1 VLKKRGLNL
10 LYKKFTLIA
19 LIIVLLTAWIPFKVT
34 KAENNDPPQIT
45 VSAQAAVLMDQKSG
59 RVLFGKDVHKKLRIA
74 SITKVMTAILAIESG
89 KLDEK
94 VTVSNNAYGTE
105 GSSIYLK
112 KGEKITLR
120 NLVYGLLLRSGN
132 DSAVAI
138 AEKVGGSEDGFVYLM
153 NKKARELGMLD
164 THFANPHGLDDH
176 ENHYSS
182 AYDMA
187 LLTRY
192 AMKNPEFQKIFGA
205 KYHTAPNPG
214 EKWDR
219 RWKNKNKLLFRYQY
233 STGGKTGFT
242 KRAGRTLI
250 STASKGNMDLVVVT
264 LNDGD
269 DWKDHQNL
277 FNWGFENYHMVRIV
291 KKGKVTGIKK
301 SFYKGRLYTHR
312 DLTLPLTNSEKESLK
327 TEVTLYKPLKGERW
341 KNPPLTAGHLD
352 VFINDNLEETIPLF
366 FDKPPKE
373 KHGFWTS
380 FSHIFSMILGFYSH
394 G

>member
-1 VLKKRGLNL
+1 MV
-10 LYKKFTLIA
+10 YKKITVMVLILTLMA
-19 LIIVLLTAWIPFKVT
+19 AWIPFKVT
-34 KAENNDPPQIT
+34 KAETDTPPNIT
-45 VSAQAAVLMDQKSG
+45 VSAKAAVLMDQNSG
-59 RVLFGKDVHKKLRIA
+59 RVLFAKNEHEKMRIA

-89 KLDEK
+89 KMDDV
-94 VTVSNNAYGTE
+94 VTISDNAYGTE

-112 KGEKITLR
+112 KGEKISLR

-138 AEKVGGSEDGFVYLM
+138 AEKVGGSVDGFVYLM

-164 THFANPHGLDDH
+164 THFSNPHGLDDH
-176 ENHYSS
+176 DDHYSS

-187 LLTRY
+187 LLTSY
-192 AMKNPEFQKIFGA
+192 AMKNKEFRTIFGS

-219 RWKNKNKLLFRYQY
+219 RWKNKNKLLFRYEN

-242 KRAGRTLI
+242 KKAGRTLI
-250 STASKGNMDLVVVT
+250 STASKGDMDLVVVT

-269 DWKDHQNL
+269 DWQDHTNL
-277 FNWGFENYHMVRIV
+277 FNWGFANYHMVQIV

-301 SFYKGRLYTHR
+301 SFYKGKIYTHR
-312 DLTLPLTNSEKESLK
+312 DLILPLTDAEKAKLT
-327 TEVTLYKPLKGERW
+327 TEVTLYKPPKGNKW
-341 KNPPLTAGHLD
+341 KTPPLTAGHLD
-352 VFINDNLEETIPLF
+352 VFIDGNKQTSIPLF
-366 FDKPPKE
+366 YDKPPKE
-373 KHGFWTS
+373 KKGFWTL
-380 FSHIFSMILGFYSH
+380 FSHVLNMILGPSRH